1 MNDRELIE
9 LAAKAAGI
17 KPLGKAF
24 ELMMVLS
31 ELELLI
37 SLSHLRFPSHL
48 HNRFTDALN
57 KLKAD
62 IIK

>member
-1 MNDRELIE
+1 MGGRGMTKDDKL
-9 LAAKAAGI
+9 
-17 KPLGKAF
+17 

>member
-1 MNDRELIE
+1 MTKDDKL
-9 LAAKAAGI
+9 
-17 KPLGKAF
+17 

-37 SLSHLRFPSHL
+37 SLSHLKFPSHL